1 MMIWY
6 DVLDTYLDKI
16 MKSANKLQTIS
27 DLLNYAKLQQ
37 IL

>member
-6 DVLDTYLDKI
+6 NVLDTYLDKFMI
-16 MKSANKLQTIS
+16 SANNLQTIS